1 MCIFV
6 SSENIINKETKKN
19 VETMLLLQAQA
30 GGAGLF
36 SSPIVML
43 ALMFIIMWF
52 FMIRPQRKQQKAIE
66 AFRNSLSAGQQ
77 VVTSSGVYGTVKDI
91 VTENG
96 RQIVILEIAPSVKIK
111 IDKSSIFADMSAN
124 AQQK

>member
-1 MCIFV
+1 
-6 SSENIINKETKKN
+6 
-19 VETMLLLQAQA
+19 MLLLQAQA
-30 GGAGLF
+30 GGATGILAN
-36 SSPIVML
+36 PLTLIV
-43 ALMFIIMWF
+43 LMFVIMWF

-91 VTENG
+91 VNENG
-96 RQIVILEIAPSVKIK
+96 RSIVVLEIAPNVKIK

-124 AQQK
+124 AQQR

>member
-1 MCIFV
+1 
-6 SSENIINKETKKN
+6 
-19 VETMLLLQAQA
+19 MLLLQAQA

-66 AFRNSLSAGQQ
+66 AFRNNLSAGQQ